1 MTVNE
6 FEQQL
11 GGFGESLQDITAI
24 LLQVAGPI
32 VDDIKRNAPVGETGY
47 LKQSIQARVQ
57 NDSLFIEMLYYG
69 MFQNFGVNGTQTN
82 IADDVPEGISNRPL
96 FGTKY
101 AFKKETIN
109 GIVNQGGANLPFAV
123 RKSIATYGLQPKRFF
138 DVDLITEIVA
148 DGVAQQ
154 LTQEF

>member
-32 VDDIKRNAPVGETGY
+32 VDDIKSRAPVDTGA
-47 LKQSIQARVQ
+47 LKQSVQARVQ
-57 NDSLFIEMLYYG
+57 GDSLFIEMIYYG
-69 MFQNFGVNGTQTN
+69 MFQNFGVNGTEDR
-82 IADDVPEGISNRPL
+82 IANEVPFGVSERPL
-96 FGTKY
+96 SEPFY
-101 AFKKETIN
+101 AFKQRRF
-109 GIVNQGGANLPFAV
+109 GLPA
-123 RKSIATYGLQPKRFF
+123 RGFF
-138 DVDLITEIVA
+138 YVDLITEIVA

-154 LTQEF
+154 LTEEF

>member
-32 VDDIKRNAPVGETGY
+32 VDDIKSRAPVDTGA
-47 LKQSIQARVQ
+47 LKQSVQARVQ
-57 NDSLFIEMLYYG
+57 GDSLFIEMIYYG
-69 MFQNFGVNGTQTN
+69 MFQNFGVNGTEDR
-82 IADDVPEGISNRPL
+82 IADEVPFGVSERPL
-96 FGTKY
+96 SEPFY
-101 AFKKETIN
+101 AFKQRRF
-109 GIVNQGGANLPFAV
+109 GLPA
-123 RKSIATYGLQPKRFF
+123 RGFF

-154 LTQEF
+154 LTEEF

>member
-32 VDDIKRNAPVGETGY
+32 VDDIKSRAPVDTGA
-47 LKQSIQARVQ
+47 LKQSVQARVQ
-57 NDSLFIEMLYYG
+57 GDSLFIEMIYYG
-69 MFQNFGVNGTQTN
+69 MFQNFGVNGTEDR
-82 IADDVPEGISNRPL
+82 IANEVPFGVSERPL
-96 FGTKY
+96 SEPFY
-101 AFKKETIN
+101 AFKQRRF
-109 GIVNQGGANLPFAV
+109 GLPA
-123 RKSIATYGLQPKRFF
+123 RGFF

-154 LTQEF
+154 LTEEF

>member
-32 VDDIKRNAPVGETGY
+32 VDDIKSRAPVDTGA
-47 LKQSIQARVQ
+47 LKQSVQARVQ
-57 NDSLFIEMLYYG
+57 GDSLFIEMIYYG
-69 MFQNFGVNGTQTN
+69 MFQNFGVNGTEDR
-82 IADDVPEGISNRPL
+82 IANEVPFGVSERPTSEP
-96 FGTKY
+96 FY
-101 AFKKETIN
+101 AFKQRRF
-109 GIVNQGGANLPFAV
+109 GLPA
-123 RKSIATYGLQPKRFF
+123 RGFF

>member
-11 GGFGESLQDITAI
+11 GNFGQNLEDITAI

-32 VDDIKRNAPVGETGY
+32 VDDIKSSAPVDTGA
-47 LKQSIQARVQ
+47 LKQSVQARVQ
-57 NDSLFIEMLYYG
+57 GDSLFIEMLYYG
-69 MFQNFGVNGTQTN
+69 MFQNFGVNGTEDR
-82 IADDVPEGISNRPL
+82 IADEVPFGVSPRPL
-96 FGTKY
+96 SGPFYQFKQRRFG
-101 AFKKETIN
+101 
-109 GIVNQGGANLPFAV
+109 LPA
-123 RKSIATYGLQPKRFF
+123 RGFF

-154 LTQEF
+154 LTEEF

>member
-32 VDDIKRNAPVGETGY
+32 VDDIKSRAPVDTGA
-47 LKQSIQARVQ
+47 LKQSVQARVQ
-57 NDSLFIEMLYYG
+57 GDSLFIEMIYYG
-69 MFQNFGVNGTQTN
+69 MFQNFGVNGTEDR
-82 IADDVPEGISNRPL
+82 IADEVPFGVSERPTSEP
-96 FGTKY
+96 FY
-101 AFKKETIN
+101 AFKQRRF
-109 GIVNQGGANLPFAV
+109 GLPA
-123 RKSIATYGLQPKRFF
+123 RGFF